1 MLRLLNLCKKYFM
14 GVLEGIQE
22 FKAYKRGKL

>member
-1 MLRLLNLCKKYFM
+1 MTKLLNLCKDIFS
-14 GVLEGIQE
+14 GLVEGIQE